1 MSLAQKTIK
10 EIRALSQK
18 KARDEQGLFVVEGLR
33 LAQEAAGSDF
43 EVLRVLHTAEFVSEG
58 PGRTVI
64 EKFSKKCR
72 HVEQVTAKDIDR
84 VADTVSTQGVIALLR
99 QKQMHVDA
107 LMASEHASSVLVA
120 LDGVSDP
127 GNLGSIVRTCDWF
140 AVSGIF
146 IGRSSVDLYNPKV
159 IRATMGGIFHL
170 PVVTDV
176 DLLSSISRSRERGYT
191 VYVADG
197 AGETHFDRVRF
208 AHRSLIVLGNEAW
221 GVSDQI
227 RRLADMRVAI
237 RRYGSAESLNVGVA
251 CGVILAGLHRLPE

>member
-1 MSLAQKTIK
+1 MSLTQRTIK
-10 EIRALSQK
+10 EFRSLSQK
-18 KARDEQGLFVVEGLR
+18 KARDEKGLFVVEGRR
-33 LAQEAAGSDF
+33 LAQEAADSDF
-43 EVLRVLHTAEFVSEG
+43 EVVHVLHTAEFVSEL

-64 EKFSKKCR
+64 EKFGKKCR
-72 HVEQVTAKDIDR
+72 HVEQVTAKEIDR
-84 VADTVSTQGVIALLR
+84 VADTVSSQGVVALLR
-99 QKQMHVDA
+99 QKRVHPDD
-107 LMASEHASSVLVA
+107 LMTAEHSSSVLVA

-140 AVSGIF
+140 AVSGVF

-159 IRATMGGIFHL
+159 VRATMGGIFHL

-176 DLLSSISRSRERGYT
+176 DLLSSISRSRERGYK
-191 VYVADG
+191 VYVAD
-197 AGETHFDRVRF
+197 ADGETHFDRVRF

-227 RRLADMRVAI
+227 RRLADMRVAV
-237 RRYGSAESLNVGVA
+237 RRYGLAESLNVGVA